1 MIFGI
6 LMFIF
11 NCIGALLDFRM
22 YTDTEDKAFLI
33 LTFTFLILAL
43 LNVLLIV
50 I

>member
-1 MIFGI
+1 MIFRI
-6 LMFIF
+6 LMFI

-22 YTDTEDKAFLI
+22 YTDTRDKAFLI